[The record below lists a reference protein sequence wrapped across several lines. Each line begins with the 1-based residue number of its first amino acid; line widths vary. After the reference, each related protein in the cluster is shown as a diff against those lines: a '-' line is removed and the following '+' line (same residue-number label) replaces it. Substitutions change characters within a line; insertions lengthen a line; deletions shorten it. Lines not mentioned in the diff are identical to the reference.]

1 MIVVDGAVVEEDDQ
15 TNDVKREMI
24 VQKFSV
30 KKRMKKFWEVCG

>member
-24 VQKFSV
+24 VQKIL
-30 KKRMKKFWEVCG
+30 G